1 MAEETKPII
10 VYGTTWCGDTRRART
25 ILDENKIAY
34 EFIDIDKDMAAR
46 EFVEKT
52 NKGFRS
58 VPTMVFP
65 DQTIL
70 VEPSSDQLRR
80 KLGLIPLT

>member
-1 MAEETKPII
+1 MAEENNTII
-10 VYGTTWCGDTRRART
+10 VYGTTWCGDTRRARA
-25 ILDENKIAY
+25 ILDENKIDY

-58 VPTMVFP
+58 VPTMIFP
-65 DQTIL
+65 DKSIL
-70 VEPSSDQLRR
+70 VEPSSDQLRK
-80 KLGLIPLT
+80 KLGLTPLV